1 MVPGILLIVQ
11 LILFTTSAE
20 NLALWRLFIIA
31 KAKQILPML
40 TGVHVGTCIFKIKTS
55 RWNFWNYIY
64 KTVAK

>member
-55 RWNFWNYIY
+55 R
-64 KTVAK
+64 